1 MRINSAKQF
10 VFSPTDLAN
19 HISCHHIT
27 YLNKQYAQ
35 KLINRPKQENRMLDL
50 LRQKG
55 IDFEENY
62 LSSLKSAGLSV
73 VEIKQDDAD
82 AAEKT
87 VQAMH
92 DGVDVVYQAR
102 LVEEGIWEGWSDFLI
117 KIPGTSQL
125 GAWQYEVVD
134 TKLASETRAG
144 TILQIALYSE
154 RIGAIQG
161 KMPEK
166 MYVQKPEG
174 RVDFRVDDYIA
185 YVRLIKKKLAIAL
198 TTEFTSYPE
207 PLEHCDICSWFIL
220 CNKQRREDDHL
231 GFVAGM
237 GNSQIKEVRKQEI
250 FTLKQMAEA
259 PMPLAFKPSR
269 GNIETFSKLRE
280 QARLQLSE
288 RENDTPIY
296 EMLPLIPARGLFHL
310 PEPSKHDIYLDLE
323 GDRMVEPDGR
333 EYLFGWVYQN
343 TYTAI
348 WSETASA
355 ELSAFEAFMDFAS
368 GIKNM
373 HPDMHIYHYNHYEV
387 TAFKRLMGKYAAKA
401 AELDI
406 FLRSQTFV
414 DLYPVVKQSLQASV
428 EKYSI
433 KDLEKFYG
441 YTREMNLRDLSKI
454 KIDYEL
460 LLETNDLDAIDP
472 MMRDAVQL
480 YNQDDCFSTYHLH
493 VWLESLRTQMVDNGA
508 EITRPEILVGDA
520 NDKLTEHQIMI
531 QPIFDALMEGVPLEN
546 RTSSENAKFI
556 LAHMLDWYPRED
568 KSFWWEYYELTKA
581 SEDELFENRKAISYL
596 QYTGERTPDKRSF
609 VDTYSFPKQETD
621 IKRKNMVKISTGQ
634 PVGEV
639 IEVNHK
645 LQLIKIKKTG
655 KSLDLH
661 PDSVFVADYI
671 NPKDK
676 LASIVS
682 LANWVATHGIDSPD
696 HFGKCGRDLLL
707 RKNPDVAE
715 AIVANESIVKLTD
728 WALKLNNS
736 TLAIQGPPGTGKS
749 YTCSHVVVNLIKAG
763 KKIGITALSHKVI
776 ENLLGKIYDVAEEEK
791 MQISIV
797 QKAGRDMDEGVL
809 WTCVTDNDEVF
820 SNIGRADIIA
830 GTSFLWSRPELID
843 SVDYLI
849 IDEAGQLSLIDTLA
863 ISRAG
868 KNLLLLG
875 DPQQLQQP
883 VQGTHP
889 DGTAASALE
898 HLLNGDKTI
907 ASEQGM
913 FLEKTWRMHPAIC
926 AYDSEMFYESKL
938 TSMANLENIRVDGS
952 ETYAGSGLR
961 VKLVK
966 HDGNINASEEEAKVI
981 AKMVEELCQEG
992 MTWTN
997 ENGLINQI
1005 TRADIKIISP
1015 YNAQVQTLMEL
1026 IADVQ
1031 IGTVDKF
1038 QGQEAPIVIYSVAT
1052 SSPQDAPRGMEFLYS
1067 PNRINVAVSRA
1078 KALFILVATDK
1089 IYEPDCKNPAQ
1100 IKLAN
1105 PLCRYREVAIE
1116 I

>member
-1 MRINSAKQF
+1 MRINSSNQF

-35 KLINRPKQENRMLDL
+35 KLISRPKQENRLLDL

-55 IDFEENY
+55 LEFEENY
-62 LSSLKSAGLSV
+62 LSSLKSKGLSV
-73 VEIKQDDAD
+73 LEIMQDDAN

-87 VQAMH
+87 IQAMH
-92 DGVDVVYQAR
+92 DGVDVIYQAR

-117 KIPGTSQL
+117 KIPGSSQL
-125 GAWQYEVVD
+125 GAWEYEVVD
-134 TKLASETRAG
+134 TKLASKTRAG

-174 RVDFRVDDYIA
+174 PIDFRVDDYIA
-185 YVRLIKKKLAIAL
+185 YVRLIKKKLATAL
-198 TTEFTSYPE
+198 TTDFTSYPE
-207 PLEHCDICSWFIL
+207 PIEHCEICSWFTL
-220 CNKQRREDDHL
+220 CNKQRRADDHL

-237 GNSQIKEVRKQEI
+237 GNSQIKEVRKQDI
-250 FTLKQMAEA
+250 FTLKQLAEA
-259 PMPLAFKPSR
+259 PLPLAFKPSR

-288 RENDTPIY
+288 RENDTPIF
-296 EMLPLIPARGLFHL
+296 EMLPLIPGRGLFHL
-310 PEPSKHDIYLDLE
+310 PERSKHDIYLDLE
-323 GDRMVEPDGR
+323 GDRLVEPDGR
-333 EYLFGWVYQN
+333 EYLFGWIYQDS
-343 TYTAI
+343 YTAI
-348 WSETASA
+348 WAETAES
-355 ELSAFEAFMDFAS
+355 ELSAFEEFMDFAS
-368 GIKNM
+368 RVKSE

-387 TAFKRLMGKYAAKA
+387 TAFKRLMGKYATKA

-441 YTREMNLRDLSKI
+441 YTREMNLRDLSQI
-454 KIDYEL
+454 KIDYEF

-472 MMRDAVQL
+472 MMREAVQL

-493 VWLESLRTQMVDNGA
+493 VWLESLRADMVDKGFD
-508 EITRPEILVGDA
+508 ISRPEILTGDA
-520 NDKLTEHQIMI
+520 NDQITEHQQMI
-531 QPIFDALMEGVPLEN
+531 KPIFDALLDGVPLEN
-546 RTSSENAKFI
+546 QTLEENAKFI

-568 KSFWWEYYELTKA
+568 KSFWWEFYELKKA

-596 QYTGERTPDKRSF
+596 KYTGERIPEKRSF

-621 IKRKNMVKISTGQ
+621 IKSKNIVKISTGQ
-634 PVGEV
+634 IVGEV

-655 KSLDLH
+655 KALDIH
-661 PDSVFVADYI
+661 PDAVFVADYI
-671 NPKDK
+671 DPKDK

-682 LANWVATHGIDSPD
+682 LAESVVANGIDSPGSI
-696 HFGKCGRDLLL
+696 GKCGRDLLL
-707 RKNPDVAE
+707 RKNPDMVE
-715 AIVANESIVKLTD
+715 AVVEHAGIAKLTD

-749 YTCSHVVVNLIKAG
+749 YTCSHVVINLIKAG

-776 ENLLGKIYDVAEEEK
+776 ENLLGKIYEVAEKEK
-791 MQISIV
+791 MKISIV
-797 QKAGRDMDEGVL
+797 QRAGRELNEGVS
-809 WTCVTDNDEVF
+809 WICTTDNDEVF
-820 SNIGRADIIA
+820 SSIGRVDILA
-830 GTSFLWSRPELID
+830 GTSFFWSKPELIN

-898 HLLNGDKTI
+898 HLLNGNKTI
-907 ASEQGM
+907 ASDQGM

-926 AYDSEMFYESKL
+926 AYDSEMFYENKL
-938 TSMANLENIRVDGS
+938 TSMAELAHIRVNGNELYDG
-952 ETYAGSGLR
+952 TGLR

-966 HDGNINASEEEAKVI
+966 HEGDINASEEEARVI
-981 AKMVEELCQEG
+981 AQMVEDLCQNG

-997 ENGLINQI
+997 EHGITKQI

-1089 IYEPDCKNPAQ
+1089 IFEPDCKNPAQ

-1105 PLCRYREVAIE
+1105 PLCRYRELAIE